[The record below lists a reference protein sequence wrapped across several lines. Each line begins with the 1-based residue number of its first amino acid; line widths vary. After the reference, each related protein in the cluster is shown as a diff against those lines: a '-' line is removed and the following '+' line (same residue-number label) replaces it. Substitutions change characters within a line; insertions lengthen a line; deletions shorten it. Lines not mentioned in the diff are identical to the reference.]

1 MARSVRPDTA
11 IGEEV
16 ADLLHA
22 LARRMRQAGH
32 EEFGP
37 LGVTPSQARAMR
49 VLGRA
54 GRPLRMSE
62 LADALRIARRSA
74 TSVVDEL
81 VEVGLVERITDP
93 ADRRSVAVVPSAAG
107 HEVLR
112 QLVDRRRTAGA
123 KLVAQLPAR
132 DAVALRDLLRRLDSE

>member
-32 EEFGP
+32 EEFGT

-81 VEVGLVERITDP
+81 VEVGLVERITGP

-107 HEVLR
+107 HEVLQ